1 MIAAGVATKRGAGAL
16 LDPSSSKMGVNGYF
30 FIHSNYKLSRP
41 LVIMSRKMKI
51 GIDMMRCYDGTD
63 DVVAW
68 LKKAKLVAILTEIK
82 DIASFIALYLEGDAL
97 ALYLEMSEVDQLDA
111 GKIEDS
117 LKEAFV

>member
-1 MIAAGVATKRGAGAL
+1 
-16 LDPSSSKMGVNGYF
+16 
-30 FIHSNYKLSRP
+30 
-41 LVIMSRKMKI
+41 MSRKMKI